1 SRLAKFHPANRLL
14 ALYWLGTW
22 RSTGDEAAQR
32 DAALDF
38 LTVAALAED
47 RDKELAAAGLYHALQ
62 ILDKLKDTAA
72 ATAVRRELLGR
83 YRETAQGKLAAE
95 LERP

>member
-1 SRLAKFHPANRLL
+1 MTIQLGAGRPGIVARRRVNGL
-14 ALYWLGTW
+14 ALAAGAAGLGLAT
-22 RSTGDEAAQR
+22 AP
-32 DAALDF
+32 
-38 LTVAALAED
+38 VAALAED

-83 YRETAQGKLAAE
+83 YRETAQGKRAAE